1 MAPPEGETR
10 LPLRS
15 MTGFG
20 AADGKVA
27 GGQLRIEVRSVN
39 HRHLSVQLK
48 TPGELAALEADLR
61 ERLRVHM
68 ERGHVTVGARWT
80 SEPVTAADVR
90 VDEARARAV
99 VEALRGTGRALG
111 IAGDVDLA
119 TVARIP
125 DVIRVVTPESTIG
138 AAEVLAILDQAA
150 GACIAMREREG
161 AALGADLLNRV
172 ALLERHA
179 ARVAERAPA
188 RVIAERERL
197 AASVKE
203 LAAGIA
209 IDPARLAQEVAL
221 QADRLDVTEEQVRFT
236 THLAAFRAALA
247 SGTAVGKQ
255 LGFLLQELGR
265 EVNTIGSK
273 ANDAVMTESV
283 IAMKGELERMREQ
296 VENLE

>member
-1 MAPPEGETR
+1 
-10 LPLRS
+10 

-20 AADGKVA
+20 SADGKVA

-48 TPGELAALEADLR
+48 TPGELAPFEADLR
-61 ERLRVHM
+61 ERVRVHM
-68 ERGHVTVGARWT
+68 ERGHVTVAARWT
-80 SEPVTAADVR
+80 AEPVRAAEVR

-99 VEALRGTGRALG
+99 VEGLRNAGKALG

-119 TVARIP
+119 TIARIP
-125 DVIRVVTPESTIG
+125 DVIRVVAPESSIE
-138 AAEVLAILDQAA
+138 AAPVLTILDQAA
-150 GACIAMREREG
+150 GACITMREREG
-161 AALGADLLNRV
+161 AALGADLLARLV
-172 ALLERHA
+172 TLETLAAL
-179 ARVAERAPA
+179 VAERAPA

-197 AASVKE
+197 TANVRE
-203 LAAGIA
+203 LANGVA
-209 IDPARLAQEVAL
+209 IDPARLAQEIAI

-247 SGTAVGKQ
+247 SGGGGAAVGKQ

-273 ANDAVMTESV
+273 ANDAVMTGAV